1 MGILIDSSIL
11 IAHGRGR
18 LDIAAHLDGR
28 EDEEFFVSV
37 VTASELLHGVHRAQ
51 DGGVRARRSA
61 FVEALLERFPLL
73 GVELSTARTHARL
86 WADLVAAGTPV
97 GPNDLWLAATA
108 VTHGLALVTVNLRE
122 FRRVPGLSVEAWP
135 TA

>member
-11 IAHGRGR
+11 MAHERGR
-18 LDIAAHLDGR
+18 LGIAAHLEGR

-51 DGGVRARRSA
+51 DAGVRARRSA

-86 WADLVAAGTPV
+86 WADLAAAGTPI

-122 FRRVPGLSVEAWP
+122 FSRVPGLNVEAWP
-135 TA
+135 AA